1 MDGRFLGRVY
11 VVALLLALV
20 TCVFLFVLVFGD
32 GPALEF
38 LLVDGLDESEAEV
51 EFSFACTSRS
61 GDEEIHIGI
70 DGLAEVDGVHREQR

>member
-1 MDGRFLGRVY
+1 MYRWFLGRVY

-20 TCVFLFVLVFGD
+20 ACVFLFVLFFGD

-51 EFSFACTSRS
+51 EFSFASTSRS

-70 DGLAEVDGVHREQR
+70 DGLAEVDGVHR